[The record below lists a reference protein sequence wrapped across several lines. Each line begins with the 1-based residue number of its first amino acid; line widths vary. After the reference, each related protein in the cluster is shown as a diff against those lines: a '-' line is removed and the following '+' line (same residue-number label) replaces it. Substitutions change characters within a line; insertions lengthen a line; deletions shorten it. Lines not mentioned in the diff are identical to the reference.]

1 MTSCCLATKLERQT
15 TDKMVSI
22 EGCCMLRSNKK
33 WESYIFGL
41 IKKLSFYCNLF
52 WGMVMPCK
60 RQELLPTRFNVKTTV
75 YIRTVRFQHLLSTL
89 LNQLKLVYGPFGQ
102 RNMHSTFDFYPTPA
116 RKEANV
122 QQISEAYCPEICI
135 LWSRHIW
142 TIWRKRRPFSACLFL
157 KSVQSLGLIP

>member
-1 MTSCCLATKLERQT
+1 MSQFETRLNVTLGLLRRLAGPSRLALKWVKWHDKLPPYKTRK
-15 TDKMVSI
+15 TDRMVSV

-75 YIRTVRFQHLLSTL
+75 HIWTVRFQHLLSTL

-102 RNMHSTFDFYPTPA
+102 SNMHSTLNFCPKATM
-116 RKEANV
+116 KEINV
-122 QQISEAYCPEICI
+122 PLY
-135 LWSRHIW
+135 
-142 TIWRKRRPFSACLFL
+142 KRS
-157 KSVQSLGLIP
+157 